1 MSNSILHWKMF
12 YSELSGGEV
21 VHTVYVLLSEL
32 CRELFGD
39 KQDLN
44 LG

>member
-1 MSNSILHWKMF
+1 MF
-12 YSELSGGEV
+12 YCELSGGEV